1 MQGDLKESNSLKELR
16 YSFQRAMDN
25 LEKDIELTLQET
37 QNNDNKRQQQVKMVC
52 GKFSS
57 SRCKTTVN
65 HGGRRSARKLSAKQ
79 GAMRDIPT
87 SYFVSDYTTENTDAR
102 SHMAHLDVT
111 GRTSALQSEVS
122 TNVEEQKEL
131 CCMQVTAADIELQR
145 MWCNFMLA
153 GQKYELEDSDK
164 QRLHEERMTRI
175 RQQFSQG
182 LQDRL
187 LPPNQTVLFL
197 YSFIFMYIIYIAK
210 DLVFYFFQNH
220 YQFSFAIVF
229 FFILKGIF
237 QD

>member
-1 MQGDLKESNSLKELR
+1 MYVPKLNSESHPLLHTSHLLHTYSHSVPEHPWRRFDVGRSPLTFRKDLCLLK
-16 YSFQRAMDN
+16 
-25 LEKDIELTLQET
+25 T
-37 QNNDNKRQQQVKMVC
+37 
-52 GKFSS
+52 
-57 SRCKTTVN
+57 
-65 HGGRRSARKLSAKQ
+65 RKCKQ

>member
-37 QNNDNKRQQQVKMVC
+37 QNNDNKRQQQVKM
-52 GKFSS
+52 
-57 SRCKTTVN
+57 
-65 HGGRRSARKLSAKQ
+65 

>member
-37 QNNDNKRQQQVKMVC
+37 QNNDNKRQQQVKM
-52 GKFSS
+52 
-57 SRCKTTVN
+57 
-65 HGGRRSARKLSAKQ
+65 Q